1 MHYVSQAFTLLP
13 GDVII
18 TGTPS
23 GIGPMQVGDRVEVL
37 IDNIGTLAAPEWLGF
52 NLSRYT
58 HDVVSGLYNPGGDIF
73 DLDGVTRE

>member
-1 MHYVSQAFTLLP
+1 MVFKPDFIVHYVSQAFTLLP

-37 IDNIGTLAAPEWLGF
+37 IDNIGTLANPIVAPE
-52 NLSRYT
+52 
-58 HDVVSGLYNPGGDIF
+58 
-73 DLDGVTRE
+73 